1 MLNMSTPPADVKSLE
16 NARRYNT
23 RRGPKVSYA
32 SLFNG
37 DEFVDDEAELSRWIG
52 FKSPKPQGRSEQP
65 KAPRPKSQS
74 TARQGNKIRPL
85 DKTAAKKAQ
94 HDASVLDEL
103 FRRGAYKDKSTMG
116 YNHVI
121 PASVYARGGRELV
134 PRGRRVVLDPK
145 TGKEKIESYIIDFVT
160 PAAGVPKHN

>member
-1 MLNMSTPPADVKSLE
+1 MFS
-16 NARRYNT
+16 
-23 RRGPKVSYA
+23 
-32 SLFNG
+32 
-37 DEFVDDEAELSRWIG
+37 I
-52 FKSPKPQGRSEQP
+52 
-65 KAPRPKSQS
+65 
-74 TARQGNKIRPL
+74 TANVPL
-85 DKTAAKKAQ
+85 TFPY
-94 HDASVLDEL
+94 H
-103 FRRGAYKDKSTMG
+103 STMG